1 MTEERVELKKV
12 FALILMLALALAGCG
27 KASDKKDTETKP
39 IEAATEEKDEKISD
53 KQKEDKIT
61 IGLSKE
67 LEMKSSWT
75 ILDEYST
82 QITKPGADDEDR
94 IILATS
100 AGKDKSGE
108 MLWDDSNEWALAVL
122 TKDGAYNLFSQRVQL
137 GDVFF
142 EVSTAHEKGVSKEV
156 ITVYV
161 FAESENKIY
170 NFTYD
175 EQEDAFVR
183 EEVFST
189 SREGGNID
197 KIYSSR

>member
-1 MTEERVELKKV
+1 MELKKL
-12 FALILMLALALAGCG
+12 FALILMLALALTGCG
-27 KASDKKDTETKP
+27 KASDKTDTETETKP
-39 IEAATEEKDEKISD
+39 VEAKTEEKKSEEP
-53 KQKEDKIT
+53 KEDKIT

-82 QITKPGADDEDR
+82 QITKHSKDDDEDR
-94 IILATS
+94 IMLATS
-100 AGKDKSGE
+100 AGKDKSGDV
-108 MLWDDSNEWALAVL
+108 LWDDSNEWALAVL

-142 EVSTAHEKGVSKEV
+142 EVSTARENGVSKEI

-161 FAESENKIY
+161 FTESENKIY

-189 SREGGNID
+189 SKEGGNMD

>member
-1 MTEERVELKKV
+1 MTEERVELKKA
-12 FALILMLALALAGCG
+12 FALVLMLVLALAGCG
-27 KASDKKDTETKP
+27 KASDKKDTEPKP
-39 IEAATEEKDEKISD
+39 IEAATEEKDEKISE

-82 QITKPGADDEDR
+82 QITRHGADDDEDR
-94 IILATS
+94 IMLATS
-100 AGKDKSGE
+100 AAKDKSGE

-142 EVSTAHEKGVSKEV
+142 EVSTARENGVSKEI
-156 ITVYV
+156 ITLYV

-170 NFTYD
+170 NFTYN

-189 SREGGNID
+189 SKD

>member
-1 MTEERVELKKV
+1 MTEERLELKKV
-12 FALILMLALALAGCG
+12 FALVLMLALALAGCG
-27 KASDKKDTETKP
+27 KASDKTDTETKP
-39 IEAATEEKDEKISD
+39 IESATEEKDEKIPEE
-53 KQKEDKIT
+53 QKEDKIT

-82 QITKPGADDEDR
+82 QITKHGTDDDEDR
-94 IILATS
+94 IMLATS
-100 AGKDKSGE
+100 AAKDKSGE

-142 EVSTAHEKGVSKEV
+142 EVSTARENGVSKEI
-156 ITVYV
+156 ITLYV

-170 NFTYD
+170 NFTYN

-189 SREGGNID
+189 SKD